1 MNLQLPLIIHKFKD
15 LQKLRSGRFTTSC
28 DFSPGKRDLAWFG
41 CEVLDGPAVPWTYP
55 WNSADELYI
64 YDLCMWLDIM
74 QYHVTRHL
82 NWPKIRLWTCLP
94 VCQSFLACFRATS
107 LRLLK
112 YEDFDSLLKSD
123 LGKQKDETTGCG
135 EIKICECSMLCVE
148 QWMRGR
154 VVFDRFPSAACSRD
168 VWPSWVLWQQGGL
181 SGWLGGVVF
190 KACQTTLQL
199 EDN

>member
-1 MNLQLPLIIHKFKD
+1 
-15 LQKLRSGRFTTSC
+15 
-28 DFSPGKRDLAWFG
+28 
-41 CEVLDGPAVPWTYP
+41 
-55 WNSADELYI
+55 
-64 YDLCMWLDIM
+64 M

-148 QWMRGR
+148 Q
-154 VVFDRFPSAACSRD
+154 
-168 VWPSWVLWQQGGL
+168 
-181 SGWLGGVVF
+181 
-190 KACQTTLQL
+190 
-199 EDN
+199 